1 MTAYTPP
8 VSDMVFILHDVL
20 GFSHEEIDK
29 QTTESVLDEAAKLA
43 SDVLA
48 PLNKTGDSQG
58 ATLSDGKVKT
68 ADGFKDAYKIYCD
81 GGWNSVPFDPE
92 YDGQGLPWVLAF
104 PIQEMWQGANMSF
117 GLCPLLNQGA
127 IEAILTHG
135 SRQQKQYYLPKLIS
149 GEWAGTMNLT
159 EPQAGSDLGLI
170 RSKAERQ
177 KDKTYKITGQKIFI
191 TYGEHD
197 LTDNIIHLVLAR
209 TPDAPEDVRGIS
221 LFIVPKILEEGTR
234 NTVTCI
240 GLEHK
245 LGIHA
250 SPTCTMDFD
259 GATGY
264 LVGQEGQGLKYMFT
278 MMNNARLSVGLQGVA
293 LAERAMQQAITYAKE
308 RKQGKLPGEQERT
321 AIENHPDINRTILN
335 ANAHIMAGRLMTYY
349 AASHLDKSGEDD
361 PGFEEKQKQY
371 VDFLTPIVKA
381 WCTDMAQKVTSDAI
395 QIYGGMGYVE
405 EAGVAQ
411 HYRDSRILPIY
422 EGTNGIQAAD
432 LIFRKVIYDNGH
444 TAFMM
449 LDEMTEDVSDTPAA
463 KDIMQQLRAITKQ
476 LLIDAEKENFE
487 KLSWVSTP
495 YLNAFGYA
503 LGAAMLARASK
514 KDSNHVYKNGIS
526 TESLY
531 NFYVKN
537 ILPFS
542 QANIAVISSATN

>member
-58 ATLSDGKVKT
+58 AALSDGKVKT

-361 PGFEEKQKQY
+361 PGFEEKQKKY

-542 QANIAVISSATN
+542 QANIAVISSASN